1 MQIRVST
8 KSVPD
13 AWRDYVYW
21 TGEIDTDEPR
31 DIARRDVRVDE
42 GVGRILRDAH
52 RTHRDERDAFDARGL
67 EELRRI
73 HGESASFLIVADPLR
88 GTKRGV
94 RLGFTELASLMID
107 VAKGGP
113 NSDNNSGSSKR

>member
-1 MQIRVST
+1 MSFFGMRRANGDWFANDDNDQLRMPIF
-8 KSVPD
+8 KSSR
-13 AWRDYVYW
+13 AAM
-21 TGEIDTDEPR
+21 
-31 DIARRDVRVDE
+31 IARSYDLGMECFRPV
-42 GVGRILRDAH
+42 
-52 RTHRDERDAFDARGL
+52 AFDARGL

-113 NSDNNSGSSKR
+113 NSDNNGSSKR